1 MKEQTKQFGK
11 PNGDM
16 KKKGAGCMKE
26 QTAYRSMKDL
36 LENRQVFHM
45 QKLNKCSEVFGML

>member
-26 QTAYRSMKDL
+26 QTAYRSVKDL